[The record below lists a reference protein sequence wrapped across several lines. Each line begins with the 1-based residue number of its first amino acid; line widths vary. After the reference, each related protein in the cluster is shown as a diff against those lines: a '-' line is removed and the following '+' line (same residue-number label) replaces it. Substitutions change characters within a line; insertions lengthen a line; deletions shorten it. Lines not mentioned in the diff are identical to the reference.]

1 MASSRSCPSCGA
13 RVADDADRCDLCG
26 ESLPHAE
33 TRAPEPE
40 PSAEPEDPATS
51 SEAASEAGPGQSDA
65 KPESY
70 DGNPTPSG
78 VYCNQ
83 CGWENPAGS
92 NFCSQ
97 CGMELQDAAGEVEGD
112 PTPGSGTRPVAAN
125 LPGPSTSDA
134 STDASADASDAP
146 SEASEDGEYQLMS
159 QQVLL
164 VVGSAVLA
172 LVALFF
178 VTVWSQSQTWGN
190 ASEETASTA
199 PAQDGTPAS
208 PGTGGPTGGPTGGAA
223 SFGGATPDLATLVS
237 QNDTELPPDLAE
249 RTDSLEAQVP
259 QATGAEERRL
269 QEQLVNLYVGAGAFG
284 RAAEVQKAM
293 AEATQ
298 ATSDWRRAGDLMYNW
313 MEQVGQ
319 ESNGRNPAIVPIGQ
333 EAVAAY
339 EEVIER
345 EPDNLDVR
353 TDMATVLLRSNSPM
367 RGVEELNRVLDE
379 DSTFVPARFNKGIA
393 LLWIGRLE
401 QAIEQF
407 EQVQQIAGED
417 SPNYQQAEQAIQ
429 LVRDQMEESSAEGAG
444 ASSGRPAPSA
454 SPPISPN
461 E

>member
-26 ESLPHAE
+26 ESLAQAE
-33 TRAPEPE
+33 AGAPEPE
-40 PSAEPEDPATS
+40 PSADSENAESSSKVVSREAGAEPEPDEGALST
-51 SEAASEAGPGQSDA
+51 QS
-65 KPESY
+65 
-70 DGNPTPSG
+70 

-97 CGMELQDAAGEVEGD
+97 CGTELQDAAGEVEGV
-112 PTPGSGTRPVAAN
+112 PTPESGTRPVAAN

-134 STDASADASDAP
+134 STDPSTDPSDAP

-249 RTDSLEAQVP
+249 RTDSLEAQLP

>member
-13 RVADDADRCDLCG
+13 RVADDAERCDLCG
-26 ESLPHAE
+26 ESLPNEKASDSEPNTSPAAE
-33 TRAPEPE
+33 DAPAP
-40 PSAEPEDPATS
+40 
-51 SEAASEAGPGQSDA
+51 SEAVPVESDA
-65 KPESY
+65 
-70 DGNPTPSG
+70 PSDAPSDAHRDAPASQG

-97 CGMELQDAAGEVEGD
+97 CGTELQNVGGEGRNSPE
-112 PTPGSGTRPVAAN
+112 PRSGTRPVAAN
-125 LPGPSTSDA
+125 LPGPSASEASTDTSDA
-134 STDASADASDAP
+134 SPED
-146 SEASEDGEYQLMS
+146 SEDGEYQLMS

-178 VTVWSQSQTWGN
+178 ITVWSQGQTWGD
-190 ASEETASTA
+190 AGEEAASTA
-199 PAQDGTPAS
+199 PAQNGAPAS
-208 PGTGGPTGGPTGGAA
+208 PGTGGPVGGAG
-223 SFGGATPDLATLVS
+223 SFGGAAPDLATLVA

-249 RTDSLEAQVP
+249 RTDSLETQLP
-259 QATGAEERRL
+259 EATGAEKRRL
-269 QEQLVNLYVGAGAFG
+269 QEQLVNLYVGADAFG

-319 ESNGRNPAIVPIGQ
+319 ESDGRNPAIVPIGQ

-345 EPDNLDVR
+345 EPGNLDVR

-367 RGVEELNRVLDE
+367 RGVEELNRVLEE
-379 DSTFVPARFNKGIA
+379 DPDFVPARFNKGIA

-407 EQVQQIAGED
+407 EKVQQIAGED

-429 LVRDQMEESSAEGAG
+429 LVRDQMEGSSGTG
-444 ASSGRPAPSA
+444 SGTSSGRPAPSA
-454 SPPISPN
+454 SPPVSPN
-461 E
+461 P

>member
-1 MASSRSCPSCGA
+1 MASPRSCPSCGA

-26 ESLPHAE
+26 ESLGAG
-33 TRAPEPE
+33 TDAAEPE
-40 PSAEPEDPATS
+40 PSPGSEDAGSP
-51 SEAASEAGPGQSDA
+51 SEAVPRGADPEPQSHEDDSA
-65 KPESY
+65 PQ
-70 DGNPTPSG
+70 G

-83 CGWENPAGS
+83 CGWENPADA

-97 CGMELQDAAGEVEGD
+97 CGTELQEIAREAGG
-112 PTPGSGTRPVAAN
+112 PGSPSGTRPVAAN
-125 LPGPSTSDA
+125 LPGPPA
-134 STDASADASDAP
+134 SEASADASSASDAS
-146 SEASEDGEYQLMS
+146 SEESEEGEYQLMS

-172 LVALFF
+172 LVTLFF
-178 VTVWSQSQTWGN
+178 ITVWSQSQTWGDN
-190 ASEETASTA
+190 SGEAAATA
-199 PAQDGTPAS
+199 PAQNGSPAS
-208 PGTGGPTGGPTGGAA
+208 PGTGEPTGGPTGGAA

-249 RTDSLEAQVP
+249 RTDSLEAQLP
-259 QATGAEERRL
+259 RAKGAEERRL

-319 ESNGRNPAIVPIGQ
+319 ASNGRNPAIVPIGQ

-407 EQVQQIAGED
+407 EQVQQITGED

-429 LVRDQMEESSAEGAG
+429 LVRGQMEESSAEGAG

-454 SPPISPN
+454 SPPRSPN